1 MSGATRELVTY
12 RIQDGVA
19 VIAVDNPPVN
29 ALSVGV
35 PEGLEAALDRAAG
48 DEGVRAIVV
57 MGAGRT
63 FIGGADIAVLEDM
76 AWGIGSGAPA
86 LRGLL
91 RKIEDSPKPVVM
103 AIHGAALGGG
113 LEVAMAGHYRVA
125 VAGAQLGQP

>member
-57 MGAGRT
+57 MGAGIDGTVHATTFTLTVLARSGTGLTGFFSGLRRT
-63 FIGGADIAVLEDM
+63 ATYT
-76 AWGIGSGAPA
+76 GI
-86 LRGLL
+86 R
-91 RKIEDSPKPVVM
+91 
-103 AIHGAALGGG
+103 
-113 LEVAMAGHYRVA
+113 Y
-125 VAGAQLGQP
+125 